1 MSAVC
6 ALRREANSGRI
17 ATVQKDSAKRRG
29 GKRVAL
35 LVDDGLSPFEFSVA
49 CEVFGYDRS
58 HLGAPWYELSLCA
71 PRRGL
76 VATQV
81 GFSIE
86 VTGGLDQLVSAHTV
100 IVPPIVSPGGAAGGA
115 AGDAAGGDVLAALTE
130 AHRRGARVASLCTG
144 AFLLAEAG
152 LLDGRRATTHW
163 SSADRLAREH
173 PLVEVDPR
181 VLYIDDGDILTSAGS
196 AASIDLCLHIVRSDY
211 GAEIA
216 NAVARTLVV
225 PPHRDGGQ
233 AQFVDTP
240 LPHCDAGDS
249 LAMALE
255 WIQEHL
261 GTTLSVETL
270 AAQAAMSPRTF
281 ARRFREVTGTTPHR
295 WITRQRV
302 LLAQRL
308 LESTDF
314 TVDHIADLC
323 GMGTAA
329 NLRLHFDAV
338 VGVSPGS
345 YRRTFCGEPDTRS
358 A

>member
-1 MSAVC
+1 S
-6 ALRREANSGRI
+6 EHSGGPSGR
-17 ATVQKDSAKRRG
+17 R
-29 GKRVAL
+29 RVAL

-58 HLGAPWYELSLCA
+58 HLGAPWYELSVCA
-71 PRRGL
+71 PQRGL

-81 GFSIE
+81 GFSIQVE
-86 VTGGLDQLVSAHTV
+86 EGLDRLVAAHTV
-100 IVPPIVSPGGAAGGA
+100 IVPPIEPVGGGGAVGGA
-115 AGDAAGGDVLAALTE
+115 GRGPVLAALAE
-130 AHRRGARVASLCTG
+130 AHKRGARIASLCTG

-163 SSADRLAREH
+163 SSAERLAREH
-173 PLVEVDPR
+173 PSVEVDPR

-196 AASIDLCLHIVRSDY
+196 AASIDLCLHIVRTDF

-240 LPHCDAGDS
+240 FPQCDIGDP
-249 LAMALE
+249 LAAALE
-255 WIQEHL
+255 WAQQHL
-261 GTTLSVETL
+261 QTALSVEAL
-270 AAQAAMSPRTF
+270 AEQAAMSPRTL

-295 WITRQRV
+295 WISRQRV

-345 YRRTFCGEPDTRS
+345 YRRTFCGEAEARP